1 MQPTDP
7 QRALEMATLA
17 AIMATY
23 GADSGSRLTDAHL
36 LTDAAPGDTPRT
48 ACLRQMLVSMTRT
61 ADQDW
66 RGAADALAAATALGD
81 EVDDREIL
89 WNLGNCA
96 LQLGDDDAQGRFYGL
111 ALSRAREAG
120 AVTAV
125 VYALQRLCFGHY
137 LAGDVAAVRSSAE
150 EGLALGRTLRQP
162 AMTTPPLA
170 WLTLLAALQGGDEY
184 DDLLRQVE
192 DGSTAAPLGILADPV
207 HDLVR
212 WAKGTRAAAAGDLT
226 GATHHLARFRLPAL
240 ARMAAVQRIDAAVR
254 ADEPEAAAD
263 TVAELA
269 DFAAAT
275 GRPWALAAV
284 AYGRAVTT
292 EDAGAAE
299 ELFVEAL
306 AQQRSARRPLDEAR
320 IQLAYGEWL
329 RRAQRRVDARVHL
342 RHALETFQ
350 DVRAESLVQ
359 RTTQELRASGE
370 TARKRDPSTLV
381 KLTPMELK
389 IAQLVASGLSN
400 KDVAAQVWVSP
411 RTVAFHLRNVFAKA
425 QITSRG
431 ELARLDLA

>member
-1 MQPTDP
+1 
-7 QRALEMATLA
+7 
-17 AIMATY
+17 
-23 GADSGSRLTDAHL
+23 
-36 LTDAAPGDTPRT
+36 
-48 ACLRQMLVSMTRT
+48 
-61 ADQDW
+61 
-66 RGAADALAAATALGD
+66 
-81 EVDDREIL
+81 
-89 WNLGNCA
+89 
-96 LQLGDDDAQGRFYGL
+96 
-111 ALSRAREAG
+111 
-120 AVTAV
+120 
-125 VYALQRLCFGHY
+125 LCFGHF
-137 LAGDVAAVRSSAE
+137 LAGDVAAVRTSAE
-150 EGLALGRTLRQP
+150 EALSLGRTLRQP

-170 WLTLLAALQGGDEY
+170 WLTLLAALQGSDEY

-192 DGSTAAPLGILADPV
+192 HGATAAPLGILADPV

-212 WAKGTRAAAAGDLT
+212 WAKGTHAAATADLT
-226 GATHHLARFRLPAL
+226 GAAHHLARFRLPAL

-254 ADEPEAAAD
+254 ADEPVAAAD
-263 TVAELA
+263 AVDELA
-269 DFAAAT
+269 EFAAAT

-284 AYGRAVTT
+284 AYGRAVTA
-292 EDAGAAE
+292 EDAGDADH
-299 ELFVEAL
+299 LFLEAL
-306 AQQRSARRPLDEAR
+306 AQQRAARRPLDEAR

-329 RRAQRRVDARVHL
+329 RRAQRRVDARTHL

-389 IAQLVASGLSN
+389 IAELVASGLSN

-425 QITSRG
+425 GITSRG